1 MNIYFENNVFDLE
14 NSAQNKSLQFMNNV
28 RKFCTKLSQPQNT
41 NNLPN
46 LKYIKTTS
54 NKFPPKILITIS
66 HTNNIEHSKLNK
78 QQNNF
83 NLTKI
88 VFNQYP
94 ILIII
99 ILEYKTLSARP
110 SWDATCQNWQKT
122 EG

>member
-1 MNIYFENNVFDLE
+1 
-14 NSAQNKSLQFMNNV
+14 MNNV
-28 RKFCTKLSQPQNT
+28 RRFCTKLSQPQNT

-46 LKYIKTTS
+46 LKYVKATS
-54 NKFPPKILITIS
+54 NKFPPKILTTIS
-66 HTNNIEHSKLNK
+66 HTSSNENSKLNK

-88 VFNQYP
+88 VSNQYP

-99 ILEYKTLSARP
+99 ILEYKTLSTRP
-110 SWDATCQNWQKT
+110 SSGAICQNLQNT

>member
-1 MNIYFENNVFDLE
+1 
-14 NSAQNKSLQFMNNV
+14 MNNV
-28 RKFCTKLSQPQNT
+28 RRFCTKLSQPQNT

-54 NKFPPKILITIS
+54 NKFPPKIFTTIS
-66 HTNNIEHSKLNK
+66 HTNNIENFKLNK

-88 VFNQYP
+88 VSSQYP
-94 ILIII
+94 MLIII
-99 ILEYKTLSARP
+99 MLEYKTLSARL
-110 SWDATCQNWQKT
+110 SSGVTCQNWQKT

>member
-1 MNIYFENNVFDLE
+1 
-14 NSAQNKSLQFMNNV
+14 MNNV

-54 NKFPPKILITIS
+54 NKFPPKILATIS
-66 HTNNIEHSKLNK
+66 HTNNNESSKLNK
-78 QQNNF
+78 QQNNV

-88 VFNQYP
+88 VSNQYS

-99 ILEYKTLSARP
+99 ILELKKTKCSSLIGRHLSKLSKKR
-110 SWDATCQNWQKT
+110 
-122 EG
+122 GII

>member
-1 MNIYFENNVFDLE
+1 
-14 NSAQNKSLQFMNNV
+14 MNNV
-28 RKFCTKLSQPQNT
+28 RRFCTKLSQPQNT

-54 NKFPPKILITIS
+54 NKFPPKIFTKIC
-66 HTNNIEHSKLNK
+66 HTNSIENSKLNK

-83 NLTKI
+83 NLTEI
-88 VFNQYP
+88 VSNQYP

-110 SWDATCQNWQKT
+110 SSGATCQNWQKT
-122 EG
+122 EA

>member
-1 MNIYFENNVFDLE
+1 M
-14 NSAQNKSLQFMNNV
+14 KNV
-28 RKFCTKLSQPQNT
+28 RRFCTKLSQPQNT

-54 NKFPPKILITIS
+54 NKFPPKIFTTIS
-66 HTNNIEHSKLNK
+66 HTNNIENSKLNK

-88 VFNQYP
+88 VSNEYA

-99 ILEYKTLSARP
+99 ILEHKALSARP
-110 SWDATCQNWQKT
+110 SSSATCQN
-122 EG
+122 

>member
-1 MNIYFENNVFDLE
+1 
-14 NSAQNKSLQFMNNV
+14 MNNV

-46 LKYIKTTS
+46 RKYIKATS
-54 NKFPPKILITIS
+54 SKFPAKILTTIS
-66 HTNNIEHSKLNK
+66 HTNNIENSKLSK
-78 QQNNF
+78 QRNNF

-88 VFNQYP
+88 ISSQYP

-99 ILEYKTLSARP
+99 ILEYKTLSPRP
-110 SWDATCQNWQKT
+110 SSGATCQNWQKT

>member
-1 MNIYFENNVFDLE
+1 
-14 NSAQNKSLQFMNNV
+14 MNNV
-28 RKFCTKLSQPQNT
+28 RRFCTKLSQPQKK

-46 LKYIKTTS
+46 LKYIKATS
-54 NKFPPKILITIS
+54 NKFPPKILTPIS
-66 HTNNIEHSKLNK
+66 HTNNIENSKLNK

-83 NLTKI
+83 NFTKI
-88 VFNQYP
+88 VPNQYP

-110 SWDATCQNWQKT
+110 SSGANCQKWQKI

>member
-1 MNIYFENNVFDLE
+1 
-14 NSAQNKSLQFMNNV
+14 MNNV
-28 RKFCTKLSQPQNT
+28 RRSCTKFYQPQNI

-54 NKFPPKILITIS
+54 NKFPPKILTTIS
-66 HTNNIEHSKLNK
+66 HTNNIESSKLNK
-78 QQNNF
+78 QRNNF

-88 VFNQYP
+88 VSNQYR

-99 ILEYKTLSARP
+99 ILEFKTLSARP
-110 SWDATCQNWQKT
+110 LSGVTCQNWQKT